1 MPEKYHKIVKYVLS
15 GGTAVL
21 VNLVVLYVMVEFLHL
36 WYLLG
41 AIVSFVFGLITSY
54 TLQKFWTFKDG
65 NTQNMPIQFL
75 SFALFALL
83 MLGLN
88 TLLIYFFVDV
98 LKIWY
103 LLAQAMSS
111 LLIAFINYNVF
122 NKIIFKN

>member
-1 MPEKYHKIVKYVLS
+1 MLGKYHKIVKYIFA

-21 VNLVVLYVMVEFLHL
+21 VNLAVLYVMVEFLHL

-41 AIVSFVFGLITSY
+41 AIVSFVFGLCTSY

>member
-1 MPEKYHKIVKYVLS
+1 MLGKYHKIIKYVLS

-21 VNLVVLYVMVEFLHL
+21 VNLAVLYVMVEFLHL

-41 AIVSFVFGLITSY
+41 AIVSFVFGLCTSY

-65 NTQNMPIQFL
+65 NTQNIHIQFL